1 VTRRRIAF
9 AVAVLLVIG
18 VLIGVEFLSGSS
30 NTSEP
35 GRPAPA
41 LPRAVLV
48 PPPTTLVD
56 LRGKPAL
63 INFWA
68 SWCDPCRKEAPELE
82 SFYRSHR
89 GRVGMVGVDYNDD
102 PNSGRDFV
110 REFELTYPM
119 LRDPNAVYGNRYG
132 LVGLPTTVI
141 IDSSGRIQASLRG
154 PQTTETLSRA
164 LRGVR

>member
-1 VTRRRIAF
+1 MTRRRIAT
-9 AVAVLLVIG
+9 AVAVLVVIG
-18 VLIGVEFLSGSS
+18 ALIGVELLSG
-30 NTSEP
+30 TSKTSKP

-41 LPRAVLV
+41 LPRAVLI
-48 PPPTTLVD
+48 PPPITLAD

-82 SFYRSHR
+82 SFYRAHK
-89 GRVGMVGVDYNDD
+89 GHVGMVGIDYNDD
-102 PNSGRDFV
+102 PSSARDFV
-110 REFELTYPM
+110 REFDLTYPM
-119 LRDPNAVYGNRYG
+119 LRDPNAVYGDRYG